1 MRSSSASQ
9 LISVLCKSNHIIR
22 RICSFTMFHHY
33 ETMDEAVDEVHNLS
47 DIAIPKVL
55 VLQMVLWTFG
65 WNWAVYQLAQH
76 GSLVPFTPLTPTNPS
91 PHPSPHG
98 GRTVACT
105 CQVCVACTC
114 RVSVACTFS
123 ASIYA
128 WDSQQLAGSKVVLS
142 RDHVVQKKRRCW
154 KYVIIPPT
162 PPYDPQT
169 ISMFASPRY
178 DIIPPTPSHPPHPS
192 HHIRIHYYVCKS
204 KYVIIPPTLPTHH
217 PHSSMCASS
226 RNVIIPPTPPKSSKG
241 VCMYKWRSR
250 SSCMYKWRRHA
261 QVT

>member
-76 GSLVPFTPLTPTNPS
+76 GSLVPFTPFTPTNPS

-98 GRTVACT
+98 THTPLFATRNIVHENTST
-105 CQVCVACTC
+105 IL
-114 RVSVACTFS
+114 SS
-123 ASIYA
+123 AS
-128 WDSQQLAGSKVVLS
+128 S
-142 RDHVVQKKRRCW
+142 HV
-154 KYVIIPPT
+154 
-162 PPYDPQT
+162 
-169 ISMFASPRY
+169 
-178 DIIPPTPSHPPHPS
+178 
-192 HHIRIHYYVCKS
+192 
-204 KYVIIPPTLPTHH
+204 HH
-217 PHSSMCASS
+217 PLHMVRECPWARGGRKDCVWVWPILYGIDHFCNMSQALLHDFK
-226 RNVIIPPTPPKSSKG
+226 RL
-241 VCMYKWRSR
+241 
-250 SSCMYKWRRHA
+250 
-261 QVT
+261 